1 MSAAQGLRG
10 LVVLLTD
17 FGLTDPYVG
26 QMKGALARVSPDLSV
41 IDLSHEIAPYNI
53 VQGAYFL
60 AASWRHFPEGSVF
73 LGIVDPGVGTPR
85 QAVAVRAEKR
95 WFVGPDN
102 GLLTLVL
109 AHDPPD
115 TEAYLITAKAQGSS
129 QTFHGR
135 DVFAPV
141 AARLAQGEPP
151 ETLAE
156 RIRPEGLLRAQ
167 WSAPRDAPG
176 GIVAHVLHADRFG
189 NCTLNLDIDTWWPK
203 LRGLP
208 GLALAH
214 PRREP
219 LTACETYG
227 ALPGGG
233 VGLLP
238 GSQGF
243 LELAVNRGSARAR
256 LALSPGSLVRIART
270 GPQDLPPAP
279 KIPGDIA

>member
-1 MSAAQGLRG
+1 MNAQHAGRG

-17 FGLTDPYVG
+17 FGLADQYVG
-26 QMKGALARVSPDLSV
+26 QMKGALARVSPDLCV
-41 IDLSHEIAPYNI
+41 IDLSHEVAPYNI

-73 LGIVDPGVGTPR
+73 MGIVDPGVGTPR
-85 QAVAVRAEKR
+85 RAVAVRAEKR

-109 AHDPPD
+109 AHDAPD
-115 TEAYLITAKAQGSS
+115 TEAYLITGKAQGSS

-141 AARLAQGEPP
+141 AARLALGEAP
-151 ETLAE
+151 ETLAD
-156 RIRPEGLLRAQ
+156 RIRHEGLLRAQ
-167 WSAPRDAPG
+167 WSAPREAPG

-203 LRGLP
+203 LRGRD

-214 PRREP
+214 PRHEP
-219 LTACETYG
+219 LIACETYG
-227 ALPGGG
+227 VLPGGR

-243 LELAVNRGSARAR
+243 LELAVNRGSAKAR
-256 LALSPGSLVRIART
+256 LGLSPGSLARIVQAEPQGLPTAR
-270 GPQDLPPAP
+270 
-279 KIPGDIA
+279 KIPGDTI